1 MTKPSTQR
9 SAPEAHG
16 RGQPRDLHS
25 TYAVLAGDGNASLLA
40 VNETFWPEVMRGEHP
55 ELEQGRL
62 VSCFDFEENWTSW
75 ERHPVGE
82 ELVILLRGQV
92 QLLLEQS
99 DGVERVRLTEP
110 GQFVSI
116 PRGTWHT
123 VQPEGPCTMLFITPG
138 RDTEH
143 KPA

>member
-1 MTKPSTQR
+1 MIKPTTQR
-9 SAPEAHG
+9 SARDADE
-16 RGQPRDLHS
+16 RGKPLDLRS
-25 TYAVLAGDGNASLLA
+25 TYAHLIEEGSASLIPIS
-40 VNETFWPEVMRGEHP
+40 ETYWTEVMRGEHS

-62 VSCFDFEENWTSW
+62 VSCFDFEKNWASW
-75 ERHPVGE
+75 ERHPHGE

-92 QLLLEQS
+92 QLLLEHGA
-99 DGVERVRLTEP
+99 GVEQLRLTEP

-123 VQPEGPCTMLFITPG
+123 VHTEGPCSMLFVTPG
-138 RDTEH
+138 RGTEH